1 MVRRLGAGAL
11 ALFHGGNAA
20 FMLIDP
26 RGWLSFVIGRAV
38 EGPLPGA
45 HFIADVGWAF
55 LASAFG
61 FLLFALK
68 PNQWGAAAAG
78 AAFPLLHALMH
89 ASEMLQGHANRLS
102 FDLALI
108 VAPALLG
115 AAIAI
120 PLTPRRAAP

>member
-1 MVRRLGAGAL
+1 MGAIAL
-11 ALFHGGNAA
+11 ALFHGANAV
-20 FMLIDP
+20 FMLLDP
-26 RGWLSFVIGRAV
+26 RGWLSFVVGRAI

-68 PNQWGAAAAG
+68 PSQWGAAAAG

-89 ASEMLQGHANRLS
+89 GADMAQGHANRLG

-108 VAPALLG
+108 TAPALLG
-115 AAIAI
+115 LLVAWPAR
-120 PLTPRRAAP
+120 TRD